1 MQDKLEELEHTD
13 NLHVIRQKIPKIS
26 DLASRLKTKLVEDP
40 LVLDSQG
47 NLLEEKSVL
56 RSVVLISQLSQF
68 QYKDVR

>member
-13 NLHVIRQKIPKIS
+13 NLHAIRQKIPKIS
-26 DLASRLKTKLVEDP
+26 VLASRLKTKLVEDP

-56 RSVVLISQLSQF
+56 RSVVLISQLSQLR
-68 QYKDVR
+68 YKDVR